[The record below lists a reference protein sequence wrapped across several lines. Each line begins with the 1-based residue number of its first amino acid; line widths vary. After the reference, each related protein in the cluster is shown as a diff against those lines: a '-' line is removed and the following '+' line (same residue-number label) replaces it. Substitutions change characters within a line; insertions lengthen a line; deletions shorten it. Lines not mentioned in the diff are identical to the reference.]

1 MIKKVYLAS
10 LAVIATLL
18 VILISCSKADPENP
32 NPTPSSI
39 AVQSVSLSKS
49 SAQMKEGESLTL
61 TATVSPSN
69 ATEKGVF
76 WSSSNAT
83 VATVTGGTV
92 KALKAGSTTI
102 TVTTKDGGKT
112 ASCSI
117 TVTESK
123 VAVTSITLD
132 KETVELT
139 EGATLKLTATIL
151 PENATNKNIAWT
163 SSAATV
169 ATVDA
174 TGLVTAIAPGE
185 SIITAKTEDG
195 GKTATCKVIVTA
207 QQHPVEG
214 VSLDK
219 TSAELVEGETI
230 TLVAIVTP
238 DNASNKNLSWSTS
251 DASVASV
258 ENGLVTA
265 VAPGSA
271 VITVTTEDGGK
282 TATCNIQVKAK
293 EYPVEGVSL
302 DKTSAE
308 LVEGDK
314 MTLTA
319 TIAPAN
325 ASNKNVNWSSSNASV
340 ATVDNGVITAVAPGS
355 AVITVTTEDGG
366 KTASC
371 AVTVKARV
379 YPVTGVTLDKSSAE
393 LVVEETLMLTAT
405 IIPDN
410 ATNKNIIWSTSNF
423 AVATV
428 QNGKVTAVSP
438 GTAVITVTT
447 EDGNK
452 TATCSITVK
461 AKAYPVTGVTLDK
474 TSAELTEGDKITLR
488 ATVAPENASNKNVS
502 WSSNNTSVATV
513 NNGEVTA
520 VAPGTATI
528 TVTTEDG
535 GKTATCVVTV
545 KARVYP
551 VTGVSLDKTSAN
563 LVEGE
568 SITLTATITPE
579 NATNK
584 NVNWSSSNTAV
595 ATVQDGKV
603 LAIAPGVATIIVTTE
618 DGGKTATCNVV
629 VKAKTYPVTGVTL
642 DKTSA
647 ELTEGD
653 KITLKATVSPENA
666 SNKNV
671 TWSSNNTSVATVNN
685 GEVTTVSPG
694 TATITV
700 TTEDGGK
707 TATCVVT
714 VKARVYP
721 VTGVSLDK
729 TNANLVEGESI
740 TLTAT
745 ITPENATNKNVN
757 WSSSNT
763 AVATVQNGK
772 VLAVSPGVAT
782 ITVTTED
789 GGKTATCNVVVKA
802 KTYPVTGVT
811 LDKTS
816 AELTEG
822 DKITLRATVSPENA
836 SNKNVTWSS
845 NNTSVATVNNGEVT
859 AVAPGTATITV
870 TTEDGGKTATCVVT
884 VKAKVYPVT
893 GVTLDKTS
901 AELTEGDKI
910 TLKATVSPENASNK
924 NVSWSSSNASVA
936 TVNNGEVTA
945 VAPGTATI
953 TVITEDGGKTATCV
967 VTVKARVYPVTG
979 VTLDKTSAEL
989 TEGDKIT
996 LKATVAPE
1004 NATNKNVT
1012 WTSSNPA
1019 VATVQN
1025 GVVTAVKAG
1034 SAIITVKTV
1043 DGGKTATCTIKV
1055 KSKVGVDVGDWGDGG
1070 NNEGVAS

>member
-1 MIKKVYLAS
+1 MIKEVYLVS

-18 VILISCSKADPENP
+18 VILISCSKTDPENP

-49 SAQMKEGESLTL
+49 SSQMKVGESLTL

-69 ATEKGVF
+69 ATEKGVS

-151 PENATNKNIAWT
+151 PENATNKNIVWT

-265 VAPGSA
+265 IAPGAA

-308 LVEGDK
+308 LVEGEK

-325 ASNKNVNWSSSNASV
+325 ASNKNVTWSSSNASV

-355 AVITVTTEDGG
+355 AVITVITEDGG
-366 KTASC
+366 KIASC

-379 YPVTGVTLDKSSAE
+379 YPVTEVILDKSSAE

-405 IIPDN
+405 IIPGN

-423 AVATV
+423 
-428 QNGKVTAVSP
+428 
-438 GTAVITVTT
+438 
-447 EDGNK
+447 
-452 TATCSITVK
+452 
-461 AKAYPVTGVTLDK
+461 
-474 TSAELTEGDKITLR
+474 
-488 ATVAPENASNKNVS
+488 
-502 WSSNNTSVATV
+502 
-513 NNGEVTA
+513 
-520 VAPGTATI
+520 
-528 TVTTEDG
+528 
-535 GKTATCVVTV
+535 
-545 KARVYP
+545 
-551 VTGVSLDKTSAN
+551 
-563 LVEGE
+563 
-568 SITLTATITPE
+568 
-579 NATNK
+579 
-584 NVNWSSSNTAV
+584 
-595 ATVQDGKV
+595 
-603 LAIAPGVATIIVTTE
+603 
-618 DGGKTATCNVV
+618 
-629 VKAKTYPVTGVTL
+629 
-642 DKTSA
+642 
-647 ELTEGD
+647 
-653 KITLKATVSPENA
+653 
-666 SNKNV
+666 
-671 TWSSNNTSVATVNN
+671 
-685 GEVTTVSPG
+685 
-694 TATITV
+694 
-700 TTEDGGK
+700 
-707 TATCVVT
+707 
-714 VKARVYP
+714 
-721 VTGVSLDK
+721 
-729 TNANLVEGESI
+729 
-740 TLTAT
+740 
-745 ITPENATNKNVN
+745 
-757 WSSSNT
+757 

-811 LDKTS
+811 LDKTN

-822 DKITLRATVSPENA
+822 DKITLKATVSPENA
-836 SNKNVTWSS
+836 SNKNVNWSSSNTSVATVNNGEVTAVAPGTTTITVTTEDGGKTATCVVTVKAKVYPVIGVSLDKTNAELTEGDKLTLTATVTPENATNKKVTWSS

-870 TTEDGGKTATCVVT
+870 TTEDGGKTATCSVTVNAKVYPVTSVSLDKSSAELTEGETVTLTATIAPANATNKNVSWSSSNTSVATVSNGVVTALAPGTATITVTTEDGGKTATCSVT

-901 AELTEGDKI
+901 AELVEGDKL
-910 TLKATVSPENASNK
+910 TLKAT
-924 NVSWSSSNASVA
+924 
-936 TVNNGEVTA
+936 
-945 VAPGTATI
+945 I
-953 TVITEDGGKTATCV
+953 
-967 VTVKARVYPVTG
+967 
-979 VTLDKTSAEL
+979 L
-989 TEGDKIT
+989 
-996 LKATVAPE
+996 PE

-1034 SAIITVKTV
+1034 SVIITVKTV